1 MRSTQKGMSL
11 RPKVYTLMHEIE
23 LKPSRR
29 LGLLLLGMA
38 ALALL
43 AIGLAA
49 LPGPVQLTLGGI
61 VIGLAVWGE
70 RRSRPGARL
79 RVAADG
85 RLQCL
90 DEAMEWRDAE
100 VLGDSFVSTGLI
112 VLRYRTA
119 GKARALTLLPDSAS
133 MDDLRRLRVSLRWAR
148 RTRSDTASPDAG

>member
-1 MRSTQKGMSL
+1 
-11 RPKVYTLMHEIE
+11 MHEIE
-23 LKPSRR
+23 LKSSRR
-29 LGLLLLGMA
+29 LGLLLRGMA

-43 AIGLAA
+43 AVGLAA
-49 LPGPVQLTLGGI
+49 LPVPVRLTLGVI

-90 DEAMEWRDAE
+90 DEAMEWRDAA

-112 VLRYRTA
+112 VLRYRMA
-119 GKARALTLLPDSAS
+119 GKVRTLALLPDSAEAEA
-133 MDDLRRLRVSLRWAR
+133 LRRLRVSLRWAP
-148 RTRSDTASPDAG
+148 RTRSDTAFPGAG